1 MILHF
6 IDTVIFK
13 IHKDR
18 IEKGLI
24 FLSRISINKVNKII
38 AEECHQKS
46 LKYNVLNKK
55 NNAVIF
61 KVKKRKKVYLIKYH
75 KTLAVNKL
83 DYNNFLDLYSKSGA
97 KKAYYIT
104 TGVFL
109 QDVYN
114 ANYNVFSSKPIILV
128 DGINFVTR
136 DKKLYLSKSFSSS
149 NLSFKR
155 YFPKF

>member
-6 IDTVIFK
+6 INTVLLK
-13 IHKDR
+13 LHKDK

-24 FLSRISINKVNKII
+24 FLNRISVNKINKI
-38 AEECHQKS
+38 ITEECHQKS
-46 LKYNVLNKK
+46 LKYRIISKK
-55 NNAVIF
+55 NNEVTF
-61 KVKKRKKVYLIKYH
+61 KIKRRKKVYIVKYH

-83 DYNNFLDLYSKSGA
+83 DYNNFLEIYDKNNA

-114 ANYNVFSSKPIILV
+114 INYNIFFNRPIILV
-128 DGINFVTR
+128 DGINFVVK
-136 DKKLYLSKSFSSS
+136 DKKFYLSKNFSSS
-149 NLSFKR
+149 NLSFRR

>member
-1 MILHF
+1 MILRL
-6 IDTVIFK
+6 INTVIFK
-13 IHKDR
+13 IHKDK

-24 FLSRISINKVNKII
+24 FLSRISISKVNKII
-38 AEECHQKS
+38 TEECHQKS

-55 NNAVIF
+55 NNEVIF
-61 KVKKRKKVYLIKYH
+61 KIKKRKKVYMIKYH

-83 DYNNFLDLYSKSGA
+83 DYNNFLDLYSKSNA
-97 KKAYYIT
+97 KRAYYIT

-114 ANYNVFSSKPIILV
+114 ANYNLFLNKSIVLV

-136 DKKLYLSKSFSSS
+136 DRKFYLSKSFSLN

>member
-6 IDTVIFK
+6 VNTVILKF
-13 IHKDR
+13 HKDK

-24 FLSRISINKVNKII
+24 FLNRISVSKINKII

-46 LKYNVLNKK
+46 LKYGVISKK
-55 NNAVIF
+55 NNEVTF
-61 KVKKRKKVYLIKYH
+61 KIKKRKRIYIVKYH

-83 DYNNFLDLYSKSGA
+83 DYNSFLDLYNKSNA
-97 KKAYYIT
+97 RKAYYIT

-114 ANYNVFSSKPIILV
+114 INYNLFLNKGIILV
-128 DGINFVTR
+128 DGINFVAR
-136 DKKLYLSKSFSSS
+136 DRRFYLSKNFSSR

>member
-6 IDTVIFK
+6 VNTVILK
-13 IHKDR
+13 LHKDK

-24 FLSRISINKVNKII
+24 FLNRISVSKINKII
-38 AEECHQKS
+38 TEECHQKS
-46 LKYNVLNKK
+46 LKYRVISKK
-55 NNAVIF
+55 NNEVIF
-61 KVKKRKKVYLIKYH
+61 KVKKRKKVYIIKYH

-83 DYNNFLDLYSKSGA
+83 DYNSFLDLYDKSNA
-97 KKAYYIT
+97 RKAYYIT

-114 ANYNVFSSKPIILV
+114 INYNLFLNKPIILV
-128 DGINFVTR
+128 DGINFVAR
-136 DKKLYLSKSFSSS
+136 DRKFYLGKNFSSS
-149 NLSFKR
+149 NLSFKK

>member
-1 MILHF
+1 MHF
-6 IDTVIFK
+6 INTVIFK
-13 IHKDR
+13 IHKDK

-24 FLSRISINKVNKII
+24 FLNRISISKVNKII

-46 LKYNVLNKK
+46 LKYSVLNKK
-55 NNAVIF
+55 NNEVTF
-61 KVKKRKKVYLIKYH
+61 KIKKRKKVYMIKYH

-83 DYNNFLDLYSKSGA
+83 DYNNFLDLYNRSNA

-104 TGVFL
+104 TGVFF

-114 ANYNVFSSKPIILV
+114 ANYNLFSNKPIILV
-128 DGINFVTR
+128 DGINFITR
-136 DKKLYLSKSFSSS
+136 DKKFYLSKSFSSN